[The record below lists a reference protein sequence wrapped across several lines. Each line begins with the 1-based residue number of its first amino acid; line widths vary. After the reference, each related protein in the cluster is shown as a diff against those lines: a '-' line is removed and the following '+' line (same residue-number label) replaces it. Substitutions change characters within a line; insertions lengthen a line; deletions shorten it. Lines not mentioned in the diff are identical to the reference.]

1 MSTKVLPA
9 LLLNNKIAR
18 TRIPTINH
26 EIGNKVHQELEA
38 HDKIIKDKMK
48 KYFDNWYHTKNRQ
61 MHIGDGVLV
70 KQPRINKLIK

>member
-9 LLLNNKIAR
+9 LLLNNKLAR

-26 EIGNKVHQELEA
+26 EIGNKVHQKLEA

-48 KYFDNWYHTKNRQ
+48 KYFDN
-61 MHIGDGVLV
+61 
-70 KQPRINKLIK
+70 